1 MWRFYT
7 EEYIYIYHLGVPR
20 GTLSDASTLNLFRKM
35 MNLVRTHAVMHLKA
49 IIA

>member
-7 EEYIYIYHLGVPR
+7 EEYIYHLGVPR
-20 GTLSDASTLNLFRKM
+20 GTLSDASTLNLFRRM
-35 MNLVRTHAVMHLKA
+35 MNLVRTHAVMHLKV

>member
-7 EEYIYIYHLGVPR
+7 EEYIYIYYLGVPR
-20 GTLSDASTLNLFRKM
+20 GTLSDAITLNIFRRM
-35 MNLVRTHAVMHLKA
+35 MNLVCTHAVMHLKA